1 MNLNCDRQAW
11 KLSQK
16 VPRNWSA
23 LLSSL
28 LQKQIIWRYGWLV
41 ILCIK
46 VEQTISCL
54 DFVQPTSSA
63 CFIKSLW
70 IWGGSPCRKC
80 GESTLNNFVS
90 TLTLG
95 ISLIFPFFLGAFWE
109 CSFAVAKS
117 FFQAQSWLGSH
128 LGAPLGLGCLQQPG
142 WEARRQLDWIQ
153 NRR

>member
-11 KLSQK
+11 KLSRK

-63 CFIKSLW
+63 CFIKWLW

-90 TLTLG
+90 TLWGFLW
-95 ISLIFPFFLGAFWE
+95 SFRFFWVPSKPKAG
-109 CSFAVAKS
+109 
-117 FFQAQSWLGSH
+117 WLGSH

-142 WEARRQLDWIQ
+142 REARRQLDWIQ

>member
-11 KLSQK
+11 KLSRK

-54 DFVQPTSSA
+54 DFVQPTSSDYGSGGLKNTGSVA
-63 CFIKSLW
+63 SPPWTILFQHLLW
-70 IWGGSPCRKC
+70 G
-80 GESTLNNFVS
+80 V
-90 TLTLG
+90 
-95 ISLIFPFFLGAFWE
+95 WE
-109 CSFAVAKS
+109 CSKLQWETKS